1 MLLLLLL
8 LLLCLTM
15 LLAGTIARRMIVIV
29 MMMMIRLP
37 EHGAGLAFDVLSRS
51 FVIGTMESD
60 LLLLLAAVAVAWY
73 CYHRGRVAMARD
85 GRRIMTR
92 PNELPMPMSG
102 CRRRRWRRAMSIR
115 CASTG
120 GRELR

>member
-85 GRRIMTR
+85 GRRTTR
-92 PNELPMPMSG
+92 PNELPVPMSG
-102 CRRRRWRRAMSIR
+102 CRRCRWRHAMSIR

-120 GRELR
+120 GRESR